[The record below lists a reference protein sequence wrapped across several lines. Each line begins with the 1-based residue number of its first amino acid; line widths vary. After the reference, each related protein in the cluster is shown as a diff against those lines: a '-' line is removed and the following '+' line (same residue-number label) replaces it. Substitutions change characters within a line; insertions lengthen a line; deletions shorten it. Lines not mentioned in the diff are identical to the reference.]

1 MHRIAKGILASAMAL
16 SLLGGIAAAE
26 ESYYLE
32 LPSKG
37 ITTTTRITANV
48 PDENEV
54 EDGINPIT
62 GEPWYGSYTPI
73 LVTID
78 SHPDALPHWGAGQ
91 RIRAQQQQKQHRQRE
106 GKCQRR
112 PQREGFVLGVFHH
125 QFRRFF

>member
-1 MHRIAKGILASAMAL
+1 MHRIAKGILASALAL

-37 ITTTTRITANV
+37 ITTTTRITVNV

-62 GEPWYGSYTPI
+62 GESWYGNYPCYQNQLFI
-73 LVTID
+73 
-78 SHPDALPHWGAGQ
+78 P
-91 RIRAQQQQKQHRQRE
+91 
-106 GKCQRR
+106 
-112 PQREGFVLGVFHH
+112 
-125 QFRRFF
+125 